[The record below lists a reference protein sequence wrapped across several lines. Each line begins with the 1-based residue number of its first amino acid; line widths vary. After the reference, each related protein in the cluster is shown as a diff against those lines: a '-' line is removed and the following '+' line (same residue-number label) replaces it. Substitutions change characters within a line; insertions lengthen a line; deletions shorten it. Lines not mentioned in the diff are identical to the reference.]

1 MWPEE
6 TVPRI
11 LYYVGLLFLFTL
23 ASTFAWWAAAN
34 VVRAEYRRL
43 LHALACAMRIFFYSV
58 CLLCILVALKT
69 LHWAP
74 ADPRSTLFSWI
85 HLGGTAWITGPSA
98 WRAFRLKGT
107 RLVALVAAGWAFC
120 ALLAGLACWLSPGFR
135 DLARELPR
143 AIVFA

>member
-1 MWPEE
+1 MPAEM
-6 TVPRI
+6 VPRT
-11 LYYVGLLFLFTL
+11 LFYVGLLFLLCL
-23 ASTFAWWAAAN
+23 ASTFAWWVAAV

-74 ADPRSTLFSWI
+74 ADPRSQLFSWI

-98 WRAFRLKGT
+98 WRAFRMKGP
-107 RLVALVAAGWAFC
+107 R
-120 ALLAGLACWLSPGFR
+120 LAGLLAVGWAGCAAMGAAAWWASPAFR
-135 DLARELPR
+135 AVARELPR
-143 AIVFA
+143 AIILA